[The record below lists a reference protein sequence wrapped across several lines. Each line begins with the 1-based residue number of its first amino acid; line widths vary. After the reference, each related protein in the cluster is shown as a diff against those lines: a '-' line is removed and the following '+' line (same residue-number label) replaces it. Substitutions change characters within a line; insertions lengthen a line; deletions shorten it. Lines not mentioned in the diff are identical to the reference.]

1 MVDLEAVE
9 VASDALAE
17 PDTRSAADIQDE
29 RAAGAEEFDLP
40 ELKWLLEYSSK
51 NPESYLGDLAEE
63 DDGEDQCRV
72 SISIDKC
79 PFGGDKCHCKLWEK
93 AAVWTMLKDPRC
105 CVLYAFHH
113 ARNSSAHWLPA
124 EDAYAILQDRW
135 GDISWCV
142 KDDAFASRQ
151 AYRSHLK
158 QIERSHEGRTQ
169 KEGRLPPQQPLAPPP
184 AAAGRMKLTGK
195 MPTPLRPTPPS
206 TPPPVKRK
214 RVGSVAIGA
223 MPARRPAASSGSA
236 SSSAEIAEIASSAA
250 MKTLLAYEAS
260 KAEGGSSIQISS
272 ESSALVSIE
281 GGGRFP
287 ISVAKDAQ
295 IVQDAVQRS
304 EHAISASL
312 AAHVET
318 AKKLSSER
326 RTIQEAL
333 RQVSMVTGKPVR
345 NWTLDMVV

>member
-9 VASDALAE
+9 VASDAVAE
-17 PDTRSAADIQDE
+17 QEFRSAADIE
-29 RAAGAEEFDLP
+29 GELAAGEFYLP
-40 ELKWLLEYSSK
+40 ELEWLQEHASK

-63 DDGEDQCRV
+63 DDCEEQCRV
-72 SISIDKC
+72 QISIDNC
-79 PFGGDKCHCKLWEK
+79 PFGGDKCRGHLWNK
-93 AAVWTMLKDPRC
+93 AAVWTMLKDHRC

-113 ARNSSAHWLPA
+113 ATNSSAHWLPA
-124 EDAYAILQDRW
+124 QDAYAVLQERW
-135 GDISWCV
+135 GDISWSV
-142 KDDAFASRQ
+142 KDDGFDSRQ

-158 QIERSHEGRTQ
+158 QIDQQKGGK
-169 KEGRLPPQQPLAPPP
+169 KEGSKMSPP

-195 MPTPLRPTPPS
+195 RPPPLPS
-206 TPPPVKRK
+206 APPPVKKK

-223 MPARRPAASSGSA
+223 MPAPRPAASSGSA
-236 SSSAEIAEIASSAA
+236 SSPAEIAEIASSAA

-345 NWTLDMVV
+345 NWTVNMVV

>member
-9 VASDALAE
+9 VASDAVAE
-17 PDTRSAADIQDE
+17 QEFRSAADIE
-29 RAAGAEEFDLP
+29 GELAAGEFYLP
-40 ELKWLLEYSSK
+40 ELEWLQEHASK

-63 DDGEDQCRV
+63 DDGEEQCRV
-72 SISIDKC
+72 QISIDNC
-79 PFGGDKCHCKLWEK
+79 PFGGDKCRGHLWNK
-93 AAVWTMLKDPRC
+93 AAVWTMLKDHRS

-113 ARNSSAHWLPA
+113 ATNSGAHWLHA
-124 EDAYAILQDRW
+124 EAAYAILQEKW
-135 GDISWCV
+135 GDISWSV
-142 KDDAFASRQ
+142 KDDSFASRQ
-151 AYRSHLK
+151 AYRSHVK
-158 QIERSHEGRTQ
+158 QLEREREGRIQ
-169 KEGRLPPQQPLAPPP
+169 KDGRLPPQQPSAPPP
-184 AAAGRMKLTGK
+184 AAACRRKLTGK

-223 MPARRPAASSGSA
+223 MLAPRPAASSGSA
-236 SSSAEIAEIASSAA
+236 SSPAEIAEIASSAA

-272 ESSALVSIE
+272 ESSALVSIAG
-281 GGGRFP
+281 GGGRG
-287 ISVAKDAQ
+287 SVATDPKM
-295 IVQDAVQRS
+295 VQDALQRA

-326 RTIQEAL
+326 QTIQEAL
-333 RQVSMVTGKPVR
+333 RQMSMVTGRPVR
-345 NWTLDMVV
+345 NWSVGMIV